1 MAKQA
6 VNIRSATAIMDL
18 LLPLPLSHPS
28 ITNLL
33 SLQPLAHPSSL
44 SHSVIVKF
52 LNRVNAAV
60 LGREGERE
68 AKNASLIAL
77 KLVEDDQEGWVLSEY
92 GKGWTNV
99 CLTELAVC
107 RLHFLQF
114 TCGSLIIQSGKT
126 LAAHRLSL
134 LRGIIARSPQY
145 PSFEREVVHPIM
157 GKVAVTLTKAF
168 ERHLAEETRDVTT
181 TVSYDAREMIADSS
195 PLS

>member
-1 MAKQA
+1 VEVFKSSTGCILALYILVPIRFTVYYKMAEQA
-6 VNIRSATAIMDL
+6 INIRSSSAVMDL

-60 LGREGERE
+60 LVKDGERE
-68 AKNASLIAL
+68 AKNGSSIAL

-92 GKGWTNV
+92 GKGWVNV

-107 RLHFLQF
+107 
-114 TCGSLIIQSGKT
+114 TS
-126 LAAHRLSL
+126 
-134 LRGIIARSPQY
+134 
-145 PSFEREVVHPIM
+145 
-157 GKVAVTLTKAF
+157 
-168 ERHLAEETRDVTT
+168 TT
-181 TVSYDAREMIADSS
+181 S
-195 PLS
+195 